1 MVRGTL
7 ETKHV
12 CVCSPILS
20 HAGDG
25 NYHVIILFDPE
36 DPKEVAEAHKLAE
49 DMVHRAIA
57 ADGELA
63 YTVSLPRCLGFLL
76 PKVFNVNSSAQ
87 QLWCPNE
94 LSFRQMW
101 TQLLV

>member
-1 MVRGTL
+1 ML

-12 CVCSPILS
+12 RVCSPILS

-36 DPKEVAEAHKLAE
+36 DPAEVAEAHKLAE

-63 YTVSLPRCLGFLL
+63 YTRS
-76 PKVFNVNSSAQ
+76 
-87 QLWCPNE
+87 
-94 LSFRQMW
+94 
-101 TQLLV
+101 